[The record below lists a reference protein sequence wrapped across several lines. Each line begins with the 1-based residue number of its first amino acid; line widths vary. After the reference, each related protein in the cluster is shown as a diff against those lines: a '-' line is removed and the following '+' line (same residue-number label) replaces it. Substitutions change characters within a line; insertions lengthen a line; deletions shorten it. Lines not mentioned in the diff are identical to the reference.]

1 MVRKRIHIVTVGASL
16 LTNAITSEE
25 IKNIVGAGRIDQIE
39 DKLRGGEINRNELFV
54 RLTRFLEQRGD
65 EASAELASMA
75 KFLKDNKVDLA
86 YLLYTDTEVGDLC
99 SRVLSSYL
107 RKRYNL
113 DVETVKVNGYRDEDA
128 FSREGLANLAMKVW
142 NLIKRH
148 KESDRVYVCATGG
161 FKPETAIVSL
171 IANLHR
177 VSVYYRHE
185 TFRTQVAI
193 PVLPIEWR
201 YQLMKKYS
209 DALVQLISNKR
220 IPKNEFLS
228 KYGEQLADEME
239 NDYWLIREVDG
250 YYELLP
256 IGRLLYHVL
265 FGG

>member
-1 MVRKRIHIVTVGASL
+1 MFRKRIHIVTVGASL
-16 LTNAITSEE
+16 LANAANSEE
-25 IKNIVGAGRIDQIE
+25 IKNMLGASRIDQIE
-39 DKLRGGEINRNELFV
+39 ERLRGGEINRNELFIK
-54 RLTRFLEQRGD
+54 LNRFLEQRGD

-75 KFLKDNKVDLA
+75 KFLKEKKVDFA

-107 RKRYNL
+107 RKRYEL
-113 DVETVKVNGYRDEDA
+113 DVEAVKVNGYRDEVA

-142 NLIKRH
+142 DLIKRH

-161 FKPETAIVSL
+161 FKPETAIVTL
-171 IANLHR
+171 IANLHG

-185 TFRTQVAI
+185 TFRTHVAI
-193 PVLPIEWR
+193 PGLPVEWR

-209 DALVQLISNKR
+209 DALIELINKR
-220 IPKNEFLS
+220 IPKKEFHS
-228 KYGEQLADEME
+228 KFGEQLADEME
-239 NDYWLIREVDG
+239 NDYWLIREVNG
-250 YYELLP
+250 YYELMP